1 MLTIAYYF
9 LQVVLCS
16 ALMMGYYWLVL
27 RNKRFHQYNR
37 FYLLA
42 IAVLSWI
49 VPLIKIKWGQP
60 AANDLQV
67 MQLLSVVA
75 DNNTQIEETLSS
87 KGFAWNTDM
96 AVTVLYVTISAAL
109 LFAMIVALVRIYRLL
124 QEHSCKNVGEVYL
137 IITQA
142 KGTPFSFFR
151 YIFWNE
157 EIDIRSES
165 GKQILQHEL
174 THVQQK
180 HSIDKIFI
188 QLNLVIGWFN
198 PFFWLLK
205 KEMEMIH
212 EFIADKKAVNN
223 GDAASLAQMLL
234 TAAYPN
240 QHFALTHPFF
250 FSPIKR
256 RLQMLTNNT
265 NPRFSYLRRLVVLPL
280 LAVVVILFAFRST
293 GQKSQGT
300 LSVASVMENV
310 VDELSDKIN
319 TEAKSLP
326 IGVSNIA
333 VLDRVYTI
341 VINPG
346 HGGADVGAIA
356 ADGTT
361 ESSLT
366 LQLAKAV
373 KEMNTNENIR
383 IVLTRNEDVYFPANK
398 TIELVNEYHPDLFLS
413 LHINNASPVKH
424 SGGSVTENPATGIA
438 FYIAEKNKTSH
449 YLSSQALASDIANAF
464 APMNE
469 KIIGIKTGKN
479 GLSLEKV
486 QSAGVWIEAGF
497 ITNSNDIKKLKDDD
511 YRKQLAVSI
520 LNGVNE
526 YLVKFS
532 RNAPDTLI
540 LKADTITVKNGS
552 KLVVINQGGEVK
564 VIKNEVSKMAAEI
577 SLAEN
582 KPLIILDGIKIDNSV
597 LSVIDPNKIATID
610 VLKNE
615 SATALYGS
623 EGKYG
628 VILVRTKAV
637 DVTNFGARTTV
648 RPHSNNVR
656 MGFPLQSVDSAQSL
670 SVSSSNRLSINN
682 GSGPQPIWIVDGE
695 PTEITAMENFNPN
708 NIKSV
713 SVLKGEKAIQKYGDK
728 AVNGVVEITTKQK
741 QFAAKLDDV
750 VVIDYNESDPTGIKA
765 LKSRNPDV
773 KHAYLLKSPL
783 TLTVELKNGS
793 KEVYNLLAN
802 SDRKKAENKYGK
814 LPALPNVK
822 ITSLNTNS
830 NIADTIF
837 LQRQTPAEFPG
848 GVSSWSKYLMR
859 NLDKEIVRKHGGPPG
874 KYTVVVSFTV
884 DEYGGLSNIKALNDP
899 GYGAKE
905 EAIRMIA
912 KGPKWKPAQ
921 QNGKSVRSVHEQSIS
936 FLVLEEE
943 KKTLR

>member
-87 KGFAWNTDM
+87 KGFAWNIDM
-96 AVTVLYVTISAAL
+96 AVTALYIIISAAL
-109 LFAMIVALVRIYRLL
+109 LFAMMVAFIRIYRLL
-124 QEHSCKNVGEVYL
+124 QQHSCKNVGEVFL

-157 EIDIRSES
+157 EIDIRSEA

-174 THVQQK
+174 THVKQK

-188 QLNLVIGWFN
+188 QLMLVAGWFN

-223 GDAASLAQMLL
+223 GDTASLAQMLL
-234 TAAYPN
+234 TAAYPS

-265 NPRFSYLRRLVVLPL
+265 NPRFSYIRRLVVLPL
-280 LAVVVILFAFRST
+280 LAVVVVLFAFRNKDSNT
-293 GQKSQGT
+293 EIT
-300 LSVASVMENV
+300 LSVANV
-310 VDELSDKIN
+310 VEQ
-319 TEAKSLP
+319 
-326 IGVSNIA
+326 V
-333 VLDRVYTI
+333 
-341 VINPG
+341 
-346 HGGADVGAIA
+346 AD
-356 ADGTT
+356 
-361 ESSLT
+361 
-366 LQLAKAV
+366 
-373 KEMNTNENIR
+373 
-383 IVLTRNEDVYFPANK
+383 AN
-398 TIELVNEYHPDLFLS
+398 V
-413 LHINNASPVKH
+413 
-424 SGGSVTENPATGIA
+424 VTK
-438 FYIAEKNKTSH
+438 IAESVKDRINK
-449 YLSSQALASDIANAF
+449 YAE
-464 APMNE
+464 NE
-469 KIIGIKTGKN
+469 QIQN
-479 GLSLEKV
+479 
-486 QSAGVWIEAGF
+486 
-497 ITNSNDIKKLKDDD
+497 
-511 YRKQLAVSI
+511 
-520 LNGVNE
+520 
-526 YLVKFS
+526 
-532 RNAPDTLI
+532 PDTLI
-540 LKADTITVKNGS
+540 LKADTITVNNGS
-552 KLVVINQGGEVK
+552 KLVVINKGGEVK
-564 VIKNEVSKMAAEI
+564 VIKNEVSKISAEI
-577 SLAEN
+577 ALSAN
-582 KPLIILDGIKIDNSV
+582 TPLIIMDGKKIDNNV

-615 SATALYGS
+615 SATALYGE
-623 EGKYG
+623 EGKNG

-637 DVTNFGARTTV
+637 DFMGFGAKVTV
-648 RPHSNNVR
+648 IPHSNNERVEVAI
-656 MGFPLQSVDSAQSL
+656 PSVDSAQSL
-670 SVSSSNRLSINN
+670 SFSSSNKLRINN
-682 GSGPQPIWIVDGE
+682 GNGPQPIWIVDGE
-695 PTEITAMENFNPN
+695 PAEITAMENMDPK
-708 NIKSV
+708 NIQSV
-713 SVLKGEKAIQKYGDK
+713 SVLKGEKAIKKYGDK

-741 QFAAKLDDV
+741 QFATKLDNV

-765 LKSRNPDV
+765 LKNRNPDV
-773 KHAYLLKSPL
+773 KHAYLMKSPL

-814 LPALPNVK
+814 LPVLPSAS
-822 ITSLNTNS
+822 SLS
-830 NIADTIF
+830 MKTISDKATAVF
-837 LQRQTPAEFPG
+837 SQPQIPAEFPG
-848 GVSSWSKYLMR
+848 GTPAWSKYLMR

-874 KYTVVVSFTV
+874 KYTVVVSFTI
-884 DEYGGLSNIKALNDP
+884 DEYGSLSNIKALNDP

-921 QNGKSVRSVHEQSIS
+921 QNGKPVRSVHEQSIS